1 MEDER
6 EKFSV
11 YLDEMR
17 AMFKKEDSDH
27 AGLMRMI
34 EALSGL
40 VSGLSMLVKSMG
52 RSAKV
57 YRDGM
62 WATFR
67 KERVLI
73 MLD

>member
-1 MEDER
+1 
-6 EKFSV
+6 
-11 YLDEMR
+11 
-17 AMFKKEDSDH
+17 
-27 AGLMRMI
+27 MI

-52 RSAKV
+52 RSAEV

-62 WATFR
+62 WAMFI

>member
-1 MEDER
+1 M
-6 EKFSV
+6 

-40 VSGLSMLVKSMG
+40 VSGLSMLVESMG
-52 RSAKV
+52 RSVEV
-57 YRDGM
+57 YRDGI
-62 WATFR
+62 WAILR
-67 KERVLI
+67 KKRVLI
-73 MLD
+73 LLD

>member
-1 MEDER
+1 M
-6 EKFSV
+6 

-17 AMFKKEDSDH
+17 AMFKKEGSDH
-27 AGLMRMI
+27 TRLMWMI
-34 EALSGL
+34 KALSGL